1 MHLDVS
7 DTIAA
12 IASAPGGGLRG
23 IVRISGP
30 DAIATL
36 AGGFVASE
44 SEASHP
50 LDWAALR
57 GPRRIAG
64 FWRLS
69 PPLDEIPCAAYIW
82 PTSRSYTRQPS
93 VEIHTY
99 GSPPILQAVLSSVCA
114 AGARIAGLGEFTL
127 RAFLAGRLDLTQAE
141 AVLGVIDAEGDEQL
155 RVALAQLAGGLATPL
170 HTLRER
176 LLDLLAH
183 LEAGLDFVEED
194 IEFITAAELD
204 SQLQSITRQIHEL
217 ASQMETRDAHQG
229 EYRIVL
235 YGRPNVGKSS
245 LLNALA
251 GEAAAIV
258 SDTAGTTRDY
268 VTCQVEI
275 GGLRCQLIDTAGQ
288 GGAQHAIDT
297 AAEASGLQQAA
308 RAHLAIL
315 CLDLTCDLSA
325 WERQELEKHNAQRLV
340 VLTKADL
347 VGSAAYPTL
356 PLNTR
361 AIAVSNTT
369 RRGLAE
375 LRLAIGNRLEAL
387 ATTETRCV
395 AGTAARCHE
404 SLRLAG
410 EAAERARHIAV
421 ASHGEELVAAEL
433 RVALDE
439 LGRVVGAVYT
449 DDVLDR
455 IFSRF
460 CIGK

>member
-1 MHLDVS
+1 MELDVS

-23 IVRISGP
+23 IVRMSGP
-30 DAIATL
+30 DAVRVVATV
-36 AGGFVASE
+36 FVPQSAQDL
-44 SEASHP
+44 HC
-50 LDWAALR
+50 LR
-57 GPRRIAG
+57 QPTRLEGY
-64 FWRLS
+64 WRL
-69 PPLDEIPCAAYIW
+69 PAPLGEVPCSVYVW
-82 PTSRSYTRQPS
+82 PTLRSYTRQPS

-99 GSPPILQAVLSSVCA
+99 GSPPILQAILASLCA
-114 AGARIAGLGEFTL
+114 AGARVAGPGEFTL

-141 AVLGVIDAEGDEQL
+141 AVLGVIDAEGEEQL
-155 RVALAQLAGGLATPL
+155 RVALAQLAGGLAAPL
-170 HTLRER
+170 HELRER
-176 LLDLLAH
+176 LLELLAH

-194 IEFITAAELD
+194 IEFITADELAA
-204 SQLQSITRQIHEL
+204 QLESLARQIYDL
-217 ASQMETRDAHQG
+217 AAQMETRDAHQG
-229 EYRIVL
+229 EYRVVL
-235 YGRPNVGKSS
+235 YGCPNVGKSS

-275 GGLRCQLIDTAGQ
+275 GGLDCQLIDTAGQ

-297 AAEASGLQQAA
+297 AAEASGLEQAA
-308 RAHLAIL
+308 RAHLAVL
-315 CLDLTCDLSA
+315 CLDLTRDLSA
-325 WERQELEKHNAQRLV
+325 WERQELEQHNAARLV

-356 PLNTR
+356 PSNTH

-369 RRGLAE
+369 HRGLAE
-375 LRLAIGNRLEAL
+375 LRLAIVHRLESL

-395 AGTAARCHE
+395 AGTAARCHD

-410 EAAERARHIAV
+410 EAVERARQIAM